1 MQKSLKFLWVFA
13 FAILIAACAKEKS
26 VEKSVAVVENPNI
39 WSFTESAVQYSGK
52 MDTSYIQDVGGVQV
66 LTMQGTSEDQ
76 KYQLV
81 LILGGSQLTAGEYIS
96 PAASLFF
103 VDSGTLKY
111 QSDDTKTDFKIT
123 ISQIDSVSVSGTF
136 SGLVVDANGNQ
147 TEITA
152 GSFIAKL

>member
-1 MQKSLKFLWVFA
+1 MQKNLKFLWVFA
-13 FAILIAACAKEKS
+13 IVILVAACAKETS
-26 VEKSVAVVENPNI
+26 VEKSIAVVENPNI

-52 MDTSYIQDVGGVQV
+52 MDTAYIQDVGGVQL
-66 LTMQGTSEDQ
+66 LTMQGTSDDQ

-81 LILGGSQLTAGEYIS
+81 LILNGSQLTAGEYIS
-96 PAASLFF
+96 PGASLFF
-103 VDSGTLKY
+103 VENGTLKF

-123 ISQIDSVSVSGTF
+123 LSQIDSVSVSGTF
-136 SGLVVDANGNQ
+136 SGLVSDANGNQ